1 VKTLNSLLWRRPGSR
16 VSTVLL
22 AAALIAAAPA
32 AAAGPDPSPT
42 PAQSY
47 APDPYPASHPA
58 PAAPA
63 ATQAP
68 AVVRSVPPAVPSRHA
83 VTVKR
88 KAPAKKPAE
97 PAKHRPVFHLPS
109 LPLAFPGHAAPDL
122 RAVAGAVVEPG
133 RDVSLGLAI
142 ALAVLLALSAT
153 FVTGV
158 ARVAR

>member
-42 PAQSY
+42 PAHSY
-47 APDPYPASHPA
+47 APDPYPASQPA
-58 PAAPA
+58 PVAP
-63 ATQAP
+63 QAP
-68 AVVRSVPPAVPSRHA
+68 TVVRSVPPAAPPRHT

-88 KAPAKKPAE
+88 AAPAKKPAK
-97 PAKHRPVFHLPS
+97 PAKRRPVFHLPS

-122 RAVAGAVVEPG
+122 HAVAVAVVEPG

-142 ALAVLLALSAT
+142 ALAVLLGLSAT